1 MCRTWTINL
10 FPDLSGVTCRK
21 WKLKLC
27 FLRSFYCRPLQF
39 IIDLVS
45 DIWCLEGVNV
55 KPRCAKTQ
63 TRSICFGKMLRHH
76 FLKGE
81 VAFQVT
87 CAVGYKKSYPRR
99 WKDSSKIFRPAW
111 HMYFCQDVVE
121 KWCFVFATYL
131 DFIISPIC
139 LYAKANDFQDS
150 PSTSFTSL
158 GGIKTLLHHHRSVF
172 LAKVSLSLC
181 AVFDLHASN
190 ALASYTFGSQ
200 PACFDPQ
207 LHWSHCCG
215 PMMSFPNGANMGRD
229 EWLVLLEWIDSKN
242 PV

>member
-1 MCRTWTINL
+1 MDSFKSFTSYKLLTSYSSHVKQECHQQTEVLSKSFPEVWSALPTSERFGMCRTWTINL

-21 WKLKLC
+21 WKLELC
-27 FLRSFYCRPLQF
+27 FLRSFYCLPLQF

-87 CAVGYKKSYPRR
+87 CAGGYKKSYPRR

-111 HMYFCQDVVE
+111 HMYF
-121 KWCFVFATYL
+121 
-131 DFIISPIC
+131 
-139 LYAKANDFQDS
+139 
-150 PSTSFTSL
+150 
-158 GGIKTLLHHHRSVF
+158 
-172 LAKVSLSLC
+172 LSR
-181 AVFDLHASN
+181 
-190 ALASYTFGSQ
+190 
-200 PACFDPQ
+200 
-207 LHWSHCCG
+207 CG
-215 PMMSFPNGANMGRD
+215 
-229 EWLVLLEWIDSKN
+229 
-242 PV
+242 